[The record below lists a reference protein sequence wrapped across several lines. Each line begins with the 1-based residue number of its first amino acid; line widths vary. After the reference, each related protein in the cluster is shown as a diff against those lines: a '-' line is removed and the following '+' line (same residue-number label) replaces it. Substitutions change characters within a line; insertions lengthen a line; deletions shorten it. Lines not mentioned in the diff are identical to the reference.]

1 MSLFLFYRGQDDFF
15 ASYNLKIFYFKN
27 SFFLLILFIE
37 ILVIMDRTQIT
48 VEEFREVQDI
58 LKDAIDLHEKK
69 DFYGAIESFKK
80 AINIKSFDE
89 GHLNEFQK
97 KLKEGSY
104 KLAQESMAYM
114 GCASVHVS
122 QLVKELTDEQREEV
136 PVDENLIKVFN
147 DWEN

>member
-1 MSLFLFYRGQDDFF
+1 
-15 ASYNLKIFYFKN
+15 
-27 SFFLLILFIE
+27 
-37 ILVIMDRTQIT
+37 MDRMQIT
-48 VEEFREVQDI
+48 VEEYREAQDV
-58 LKDAIDLHEKK
+58 LKEAIDLHEKK

-80 AINIKSFDE
+80 AISIKPFNE
-89 GHLNEFQK
+89 GHLGEFEK
-97 KLKEGSY
+97 KLKEGTY

>member
-1 MSLFLFYRGQDDFF
+1 
-15 ASYNLKIFYFKN
+15 
-27 SFFLLILFIE
+27 
-37 ILVIMDRTQIT
+37 MDRTQIT

-89 GHLNEFQK
+89 GHLDEFQK
-97 KLKEGSY
+97 KLKEGTY

-136 PVDENLIKVFN
+136 PVDEELIKVFN

>member
-1 MSLFLFYRGQDDFF
+1 
-15 ASYNLKIFYFKN
+15 
-27 SFFLLILFIE
+27 
-37 ILVIMDRTQIT
+37 MDRTQIT
-48 VEEFREVQDI
+48 VEEFREVQDM

-80 AINIKSFDE
+80 AINIKPFDE
-89 GHLNEFQK
+89 GHLEELQK

-122 QLVKELTDEQREEV
+122 QLVKQLTGEQREEV

>member
-1 MSLFLFYRGQDDFF
+1 
-15 ASYNLKIFYFKN
+15 
-27 SFFLLILFIE
+27 
-37 ILVIMDRTQIT
+37 MDRTQIT

-80 AINIKSFDE
+80 AISIKPFDE
-89 GHLNEFQK
+89 GHLDEFQK
-97 KLKEGSY
+97 KLKEGTY

>member
-1 MSLFLFYRGQDDFF
+1 MSGTGWFS
-15 ASYNLKIFYFKN
+15 ASYDLKSFCFKN
-27 SFFLLILFIE
+27 SLSLLILFIE
-37 ILVIMDRTQIT
+37 ILATMDRTQIT
-48 VEEFREVQDI
+48 VEEFREVQDM

-80 AINIKSFDE
+80 AINIKPFDE
-89 GHLNEFQK
+89 GHLEELQK

-136 PVDENLIKVFN
+136 PVDEDLIKVFN

>member
-1 MSLFLFYRGQDDFF
+1 MSGTGCFS
-15 ASYNLKIFYFKN
+15 ASYDLKSFCFKN
-27 SFFLLILFIE
+27 RLFLLILFIE
-37 ILVIMDRTQIT
+37 ILATMDRTQIT
-48 VEEFREVQDI
+48 VEEFREVQDM

-80 AINIKSFDE
+80 AINIKPFDE
-89 GHLNEFQK
+89 GHLEELQK

-122 QLVKELTDEQREEV
+122 QLVKQLTDEQREEV

>member
-1 MSLFLFYRGQDDFF
+1 MSDTGWFS
-15 ASYNLKIFYFKN
+15 ASCDLKSFCFEN
-27 SFFLLILFIE
+27 SLSLLILFIE
-37 ILVIMDRTQIT
+37 ILATMDRTQIT
-48 VEEFREVQDI
+48 VEEFREVQDM

-80 AINIKSFDE
+80 AINIKPFDE
-89 GHLNEFQK
+89 GHLEEFQK
-97 KLKEGSY
+97 KLKEGTY

-122 QLVKELTDEQREEV
+122 QLVKQLTDEQREEV

>member
-1 MSLFLFYRGQDDFF
+1 
-15 ASYNLKIFYFKN
+15 
-27 SFFLLILFIE
+27 
-37 ILVIMDRTQIT
+37 MDRKPVT
-48 VEEFREVQDI
+48 VEEFREAQDI

-80 AINIKSFDE
+80 AIE
-89 GHLNEFQK
+89 GKPFNESHLDEFQK
-97 KLKEGSY
+97 KLKEGTY
-104 KLAQESMAYM
+104 KLAQESMAFM

>member
-1 MSLFLFYRGQDDFF
+1 
-15 ASYNLKIFYFKN
+15 
-27 SFFLLILFIE
+27 
-37 ILVIMDRTQIT
+37 MDRTQIT
-48 VEEFREVQDI
+48 VEEFREVQDM
-58 LKDAIDLHEKK
+58 LKDAIALHEKK

-80 AINIKSFDE
+80 AIGIKPFDE
-89 GHLNEFQK
+89 GHLDEFQK
-97 KLKEGSY
+97 KLKEGTY

>member
-1 MSLFLFYRGQDDFF
+1 
-15 ASYNLKIFYFKN
+15 
-27 SFFLLILFIE
+27 
-37 ILVIMDRTQIT
+37 MDRTQIT
-48 VEEFREVQDI
+48 VEEFREVQDM

-80 AINIKSFDE
+80 AIIINPFDE
-89 GHLNEFQK
+89 GHLEELKK

-114 GCASVHVS
+114 GCAAVHVS
-122 QLVKELTDEQREEV
+122 QLVKQLTDEQREEV
-136 PVDENLIKVFN
+136 PVDEDLIKVFN

>member
-1 MSLFLFYRGQDDFF
+1 MFSRALWFKELF
-15 ASYNLKIFYFKN
+15 FKN
-27 SFFLLILFIE
+27 SVFPLILLIE
-37 ILVIMDRTQIT
+37 ISVVMDRKPVT
-48 VEEFREVQDI
+48 VEEFREAQDI

-69 DFYGAIESFKK
+69 DFYGAIKSFKK
-80 AINIKSFDE
+80 AIEVKPFNES
-89 GHLNEFQK
+89 HLDEFQK
-97 KLKEGSY
+97 KLKEGTY
-104 KLAQESMAYM
+104 KLAQESMAFM

>member
-1 MSLFLFYRGQDDFF
+1 M
-15 ASYNLKIFYFKN
+15 
-27 SFFLLILFIE
+27 
-37 ILVIMDRTQIT
+37 
-48 VEEFREVQDI
+48 

-80 AINIKSFDE
+80 TINIKPFDE

-97 KLKEGSY
+97 KLKEGTY

-122 QLVKELTDEQREEV
+122 QLVKELTDKQREEV
-136 PVDENLIKVFN
+136 PVDENLIKVFS